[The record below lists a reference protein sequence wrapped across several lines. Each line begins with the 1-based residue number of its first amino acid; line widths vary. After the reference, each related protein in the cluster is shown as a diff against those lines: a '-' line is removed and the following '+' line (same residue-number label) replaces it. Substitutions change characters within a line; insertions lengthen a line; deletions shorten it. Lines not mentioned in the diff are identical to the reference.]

1 MPRTHGGNCTNRQG
15 DESASGSFFQLGFG
29 AGSFSLAAPIYI
41 VECSEPRIRGSLAI
55 LMQFMVTSG
64 NVFTN
69 GFGSFMEW
77 EYLTYIILGFPGEET
92 EKVC

>member
-1 MPRTHGGNCTNRQG
+1 MLL
-15 DESASGSFFQLGFG
+15 FFFPIIGFG

-77 EYLTYIILGFPGEET
+77 EYLTYIILGFPGEKT